1 MSQKMSITA
10 LENEIRNNVLSNN
23 KFGVLKFVD
32 IGSGTGKLNNGVMQ
46 AEKLDKFLQAL
57 TESTVFLDNTK
68 MILSD
73 NDKMVLDT
81 MSFDVELE
89 AGRISGTPQV
99 LSQYQN
105 PNFLDRAFDAEELRA
120 LTGIHRTALRQNIE
134 QKGFMNTLSERFGEA
149 CGRALERILIYGN
162 KDTVEEGIS
171 TGYKVIDGIC
181 QKLKDDGDNDVEEI
195 DLTAS
200 DSNVLDELRRMID
213 AYPDKYVEDGN
224 LKLFVPEI
232 LKRSLLRY
240 IADNKTGDASISYIK
255 DKNQMSIEGI
265 TGTFSLYRNSG
276 STADVYE
283 RTTDENGMLSITI
296 NWNPGTHLF
305 KTTCQGKTISETVVV
320 NLASQERTAGTV
332 AQMVRVSGRSR
343 AWNNLTVANLGAEE
357 SSNYATCP
365 NLASRSGT
373 YNTPYTV
380 NLSNFGFTLPAN
392 SVIHG
397 AEHRIVARLSKN
409 APSNPQFGITILNYN
424 QNHTYTT
431 GADLTLLASQAT
443 SWQYFTPYTVNIDNF
458 TASEVNA
465 SNFTTRVEWSTNQNY
480 NTGDIN
486 WTYYKLTIYYSP
498 PQNI

>member
-1 MSQKMSITA
+1 MDDSTQQRINKLTTIKTNLKNKIQNTLGKNLSNVKFEDYYRYITTSNSLNPAKTYSSMSNDIA
-10 LENEIRNNVLSNN
+10 GRLIRVNEIKQNIKEAIEDNFNTNLNNVSFENYHN
-23 KFGVLKFVD
+23 YIKKEYSLK
-32 IGSGTGKLNNGVMQ
+32 SLK
-46 AEKLDKFLQAL
+46 
-57 TESTVFLDNTK
+57 ESTFYQGWQYRV
-68 MILSD
+68 
-73 NDKMVLDT
+73 
-81 MSFDVELE
+81 
-89 AGRISGTPQV
+89 QV
-99 LSQYQN
+99 LLN
-105 PNFLDRAFDAEELRA
+105 GKPA
-120 LTGIHRTALRQNIE
+120 G
-134 QKGFMNTLSERFGEA
+134 
-149 CGRALERILIYGN
+149 
-162 KDTVEEGIS
+162 
-171 TGYKVIDGIC
+171 
-181 QKLKDDGDNDVEEI
+181 
-195 DLTAS
+195 
-200 DSNVLDELRRMID
+200 
-213 AYPDKYVEDGN
+213 
-224 LKLFVPEI
+224 
-232 LKRSLLRY
+232 
-240 IADNKTGDASISYIK
+240 
-255 DKNQMSIEGI
+255 EGI

-276 STADVYE
+276 GTADTYK

-357 SSNYATCP
+357 PSNYATCP

-480 NTGDIN
+480 NTGAIN
-486 WTYYKLTIYYSP
+486 WTYYKLKIYYSP